1 MFISQI
7 WLIALLVFIL
17 LLSAIAVI
25 ASKHQ
30 SRTLFMDIQK
40 QERVLDKYEIKWG
53 QLQLELTTVTE
64 EHRVAMCAQERLGLV
79 MPKRENIIYL
89 KP

>member
-1 MFISQI
+1 MFFSQTF
-7 WLIALLVFIL
+7 LIVSLVLILLV
-17 LLSAIAVI
+17 SALAVI

-30 SRTLFMDIQK
+30 SRTLFIDIQK

-53 QLQLELTTVTE
+53 QLQLELMTLTE
-64 EHRVAMCAQERLGLV
+64 ENRVANYAKEQLDLV
-79 MPKRENIIYL
+79 MPERKNIIYL

>member
-7 WLIALLVFIL
+7 WLIAALVLILLV
-17 LLSAIAVI
+17 SAIAVI
-25 ASKHQ
+25 VSKHQ
-30 SRTLFMDIQK
+30 SRTLFIEIQK

-53 QLQLELTTVTE
+53 QLQLELMTLTE
-64 EHRVAMCAQERLGLV
+64 ENRVTLYAQEQIELV
-79 MPKRENIIYL
+79 MPKRKNIIYL

>member
-1 MFISQI
+1 MFFSQTF
-7 WLIALLVFIL
+7 LIVSLVLILLV
-17 LLSAIAVI
+17 SAVAVI

-30 SRTLFMDIQK
+30 SRTLFIDIQK

-53 QLQLELTTVTE
+53 QLQLELMTLTE
-64 EHRVAMCAQERLGLV
+64 ENRVANYAKEQLDLV
-79 MPKRENIIYL
+79 MPERKNIIYL